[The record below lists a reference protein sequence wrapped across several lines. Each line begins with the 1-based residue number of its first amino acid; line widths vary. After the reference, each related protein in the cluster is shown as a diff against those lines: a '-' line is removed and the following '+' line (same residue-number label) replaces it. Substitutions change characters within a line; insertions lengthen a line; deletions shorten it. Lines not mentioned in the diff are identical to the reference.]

1 MLKEQSFPDGS
12 TVAWLDRQTVRYKR
26 HGFVV
31 LVWIDF
37 DEGLSIGKRVIKVES
52 IQSWTEMP
60 QPNCDRSIS
69 PAARDA
75 IIRTISEFFA
85 ERRIR
90 CRLE

>member
-1 MLKEQSFPDGS
+1 MRKDQSFPDGS
-12 TVAWLDRQTVRYKR
+12 TVAWLDRQTVRYER
-26 HGFVV
+26 DGFVV

-37 DEGLSIGKRVIKVES
+37 DEGLSIGKRVIKIES
-52 IQSWTEMP
+52 IQSWTEIP
-60 QPNCDRSIS
+60 HPNCDRSIS
-69 PAARDA
+69 PATRNV